1 MKKATRPTNV
11 PNVPAEEADVVEDE
25 AVAEDASKAVVE
37 AAEVVV
43 EVASKAA
50 VIIAASQGTRQL
62 SAGRKKK
69 TQLRGRTTIHL
80 LMAVEKRLMPTSKA
94 EAVSN
99 IF

>member
-11 PNVPAEEADVVEDE
+11 LNVPAEEADVVEDE
-25 AVAEDASKAVVE
+25 VVA
-37 AAEVVV
+37 

-80 LMAVEKRLMPTSKA
+80 LMAVEKRLMPTSLA

>member
-11 PNVPAEEADVVEDE
+11 LNVPAEEADVVEDE
-25 AVAEDASKAVVE
+25 AVAET
-37 AAEVVV
+37 AEVVV

-69 TQLRGRTTIHL
+69 TQLRGRTTTHL
-80 LMAVEKRLMPTSKA
+80 LMAVEKRLMPTLMA